1 MRKAIAT
8 AILLL
13 AAVSLGAKQYYGSY
27 FGMKSDGVTNN
38 TTSLQNAV
46 DWISK
51 NSPGDTLTLWVGRYL
66 TGTVYLKSNV
76 TIQLREGAVLVGVP
90 SAHDYYSDGAA
101 SAILVADGQENIHL
115 FGLGVIDGNS
125 SRLLPSINEQKDR
138 GYLQEGWCDPAL
150 VYFKDCR
157 NVSLSGL
164 LLINQCAR
172 EEVIFTGC
180 TDAVFNPAK
189 KL

>member
-38 TTSLQNAV
+38 TTSLQNAIN
-46 DWISK
+46 WISK

-90 SAHDYYSDGAA
+90 SPHDYYSDGKA
-101 SAILVADGQENIHL
+101 SAILVAESQENVHL
-115 FGLGVIDGNS
+115 YGLGVIDGDSAN
-125 SRLLPSINEQKDR
+125 LLPSIADQRSK
-138 GYLQEGWCDPAL
+138 GYLPEGWCDPAL

-157 NVSLSGL
+157 DVSLDGL

-180 TDAVFNPAK
+180 IDAAFNPAK

>member
-101 SAILVADGQENIHL
+101 SAILVD
-115 FGLGVIDGNS
+115 
-125 SRLLPSINEQKDR
+125 PS
-138 GYLQEGWCDPAL
+138 
-150 VYFKDCR
+150 
-157 NVSLSGL
+157 
-164 LLINQCAR
+164 
-172 EEVIFTGC
+172 
-180 TDAVFNPAK
+180 
-189 KL
+189 

>member
-1 MRKAIAT
+1 
-8 AILLL
+8 
-13 AAVSLGAKQYYGSY
+13 
-27 FGMKSDGVTNN
+27 
-38 TTSLQNAV
+38 
-46 DWISK
+46 
-51 NSPGDTLTLWVGRYL
+51 
-66 TGTVYLKSNV
+66 

-138 GYLQEGWCDPAL
+138 GYLQEGWCAPAL

-157 NVSLSGL
+157 NVSLNGL

-180 TDAVFNPAK
+180 TDAVSNPAK